1 MKRVDRRVTRTRN
14 ALRQALI
21 SLLRRKNYDQI
32 TVQDILDEADVG
44 RSTFYTY
51 CTGKEDLLRRGLRLL
66 RTELSEAPERV
77 GAKSDGMKF
86 SRKVLEHVAAHR
98 TAYPA
103 LGRNRG
109 RAVMLDEMRLV
120 VLDLLRD
127 ELDATS
133 GAQSVPRE
141 LIEQFVV
148 GAFMSLLVF
157 WLEHR
162 TKYSPAQIDAI
173 FQQLTL
179 RGLESPRT

>member
-1 MKRVDRRVTRTRN
+1 MKRVDRRVTRTKN
-14 ALRQALI
+14 ALREALL
-21 SLLRRKNYDQI
+21 SLLRRKHYDQI

-44 RSTFYTY
+44 RSTFYTH
-51 CTGKEDLLRRGLRLL
+51 CTGKEDLLRRGLRML
-66 RTELSEAPERV
+66 RAELAEITERGGSKA
-77 GAKSDGMKF
+77 GGFAF

-98 TAYPA
+98 AAYPA

-162 TKYSPAQIDAI
+162 TKYSPAQIDGV
-173 FQQLTL
+173 FQRLAL
-179 RGLESPRT
+179 RGLEP